1 MTMDPRQGNQGK
13 VLDERPVVKSV
24 SEQAITL
31 TASILVA
38 LG

>member
-1 MTMDPRQGNQGK
+1 MTMDPLRGDQGK
-13 VLDERPVVKSV
+13 ALDERPVVKSV